1 MWAEG
6 QPHNEHGIQRWEAAA
21 RQLSMSL
28 QEIRG
33 TGPLK
38 SGLMGMDMCVGCC
51 RMDHSERLSAE
62 QVANHPFIL
71 SCRKWSAEMDMISNL
86 APLLRHMV
94 PGDVNGVGSHAWM
107 MESLPRVHQDDWALE
122 LMGSLIKY
130 PFAVE
135 IFVRLAS
142 ELKPNYTAKGLV
154 NVLLETTVQAAQ
166 CLAPGSQTEDGC
178 RSQIKILDAQGVC
191 RFLGLPRILQKLGL
205 LKKSQTRLQRR

>member
-1 MWAEG
+1 
-6 QPHNEHGIQRWEAAA
+6 
-21 RQLSMSL
+21 
-28 QEIRG
+28 
-33 TGPLK
+33 
-38 SGLMGMDMCVGCC
+38 
-51 RMDHSERLSAE
+51 
-62 QVANHPFIL
+62 
-71 SCRKWSAEMDMISNL
+71 MDMISNL
-86 APLLRHMV
+86 APLLQHMV
-94 PGDVNGVGSHAWM
+94 PGDVNGLGSHAWM
-107 MESLPRVHQDDWALE
+107 MRSLPRVHQDDWALE

-166 CLAPGSQTEDGC
+166 CLTPGSQTEDGC

-205 LKKSQTRLQRR
+205 LKKSQTSSQRR